1 MMSKN
6 KLQTHLEQLHE
17 MALERQH
24 LLMRNDS
31 KHNFDKVKKAKADL
45 EAKQVKKFDQK
56 FRRLFF
62 KFFYSILSK
71 RIDNQFPK
79 SMRLKYLQV

>member
-1 MMSKN
+1 MSKN
-6 KLQTHLEQLHE
+6 KLQAHLEQLHE

-24 LLMRNDS
+24 LLMRNDP
-31 KHNFDKVKKAKADL
+31 KYNFDKVKKAKHDL
-45 EAKQVKKFDQK
+45 ETKQIKKYEYK

-71 RIDNQFPK
+71 RIDQQFPK

>member
-1 MMSKN
+1 
-6 KLQTHLEQLHE
+6 

-24 LLMRNDS
+24 LLMRNDP
-31 KHNFDKVKKAKADL
+31 KHNFDRVKRAKADL
-45 EAKQVKKFDQK
+45 ENKQVKKYEYK

-71 RIDNQFPK
+71 RIDGQFPK
-79 SMRLKYLQV
+79 SMRLKYL